1 MQDHIKFMKAAIREA
16 KKAEAKE
23 EVPVGAVIVYEG
35 KIVAR
40 AHNLRNTHFD
50 GTAHAEILA
59 IKKAGKKLNRWNLT
73 DCEMY
78 VTLEPCAMCAGA
90 AVNSRI
96 KKIYFGAFDKRFG
109 CCGSIMNVTDS
120 ELNHRVEIEGGILES
135 ECSTMLSAFF
145 KKLRERGKNKGKQ
158 IDNAQQNMYN

>member
-1 MQDHIKFMKAAIREA
+1 MDEKTKFMKAAIKEA
-16 KKAEAKE
+16 LKAQAAE
-23 EVPVGAVIVYEG
+23 EVPVGAVIVFEG

-40 AHNLRNTHFD
+40 AHNKRNTGKD

-59 IKKAGKKLNRWNLT
+59 IRKAGKKLDRWNLT

-96 KKIYFGAFDKRFG
+96 KKIFFGAYDRRFG
-109 CCGSIMNVTDS
+109 CCGSIMDITDS
-120 ELNHRVEIEGGILES
+120 ELNHKVEVEGGIMEA
-135 ECSTMLSAFF
+135 ECAALLSSFF
-145 KKLRERGKNKGKQ
+145 KKLRERNKKSGQ
-158 IDNAQQNMYN
+158 TN

>member
-1 MQDHIKFMKAAIREA
+1 MEQITEKTHNKFMKAAIKEA
-16 KKAEAKE
+16 LKAQEKE
-23 EVPVGAVIVYEG
+23 EVPVGAIIVLDG

-40 AHNLRNTHFD
+40 AHNQRNTHSD

-59 IKKAGKKLNRWNLT
+59 IQKAGKKLKRWNLT

-96 KKIYFGAFDKRFG
+96 KKIYFGAYDKRYG
-109 CCGSIMNVTDS
+109 CCGSIMDITNS
-120 ELNHRVEIEGGILES
+120 ELNHRVEIQGGIMGE
-135 ECSTMLSAFF
+135 ECAFLLSSFF
-145 KKLRERGKNKGKQ
+145 KKLRERAKNKGKQ
-158 IDNAQQNMYN
+158 IDNF

>member
-1 MQDHIKFMKAAIREA
+1 MKSEQEKFMMAAIKEA
-16 KKAEAKE
+16 QKAERIQ

-35 KIVAR
+35 KVVAR
-40 AHNLRNTHFD
+40 AHNKRNTQSD

-59 IKKAGKKLNRWNLT
+59 IKKAGKKLGRWNLT

-96 KKIYFGAFDKRFG
+96 KRIYFGAYDKRYG
-109 CCGSIMNVTDS
+109 CCGSIMDITNS
-120 ELNHRVEIEGGILES
+120 ELNHRVEIVGGIME
-135 ECSTMLSAFF
+135 EQCRVMLSSFF
-145 KKLRERGKNKGKQ
+145 KKLRERAKTNAKQ
-158 IDNAQQNMYN
+158 IDIS

>member
-1 MQDHIKFMKAAIREA
+1 MDEHVKFMRAAIKEA
-16 KKAEAKE
+16 LKAQKIE
-23 EVPVGAVIVYEG
+23 EVPVGAVIVLDG

-40 AHNLRNTHFD
+40 AHNRRNTRHD

-59 IKKAGKKLNRWNLT
+59 IQKAGKKLDRWNLT

-96 KKIYFGAFDKRFG
+96 KKIYFGAFDHRYG
-109 CCGSIMNVTDS
+109 CCGSIMDITQS
-120 ELNHRVEIEGGILES
+120 ELNHRVETQGGILET
-135 ECSTMLSAFF
+135 ECAQLLSSFF
-145 KKLRERGKNKGKQ
+145 KKLRERNKKSGQ
-158 IDNAQQNMYN
+158 TN

>member
-1 MQDHIKFMKAAIREA
+1 MKAAIAQA
-16 KKAEAKE
+16 KKAEAIE
-23 EVPVGAVIVYEG
+23 EVPVGAVIVYDG

-40 AHNLRNTHFD
+40 AHNKRNTKKD

-59 IKKAGKKLNRWNLT
+59 IAKAGKKLNRWNLS

-96 KKIYFGAFDKRFG
+96 KRIIFGAYDKRFG
-109 CCGSIMNVTDS
+109 CCGSIMDITNS
-120 ELNHRVEIEGGILES
+120 ELNHKVEIVGGIME
-135 ECSTMLSAFF
+135 EQCRVMLSSFF
-145 KKLRERGKNKGKQ
+145 KKLRERAKNCSKQ
-158 IDNAQQNMYN
+158 IDINE

>member
-1 MQDHIKFMKAAIREA
+1 MDHIKFMKAAIKEA
-16 KKAEAKE
+16 LKAEQKE
-23 EVPVGAVIVYEG
+23 EVPVGAVIVFEG

-40 AHNLRNTHFD
+40 AHNLRNTQSD

-59 IKKAGKKLNRWNLT
+59 IKKAGKKLKRWNLT

-96 KKIYFGAFDKRFG
+96 KKIYFGAYDKRYG
-109 CCGSIMNVTDS
+109 CCGSIMNVTNS
-120 ELNHRVEIEGGILES
+120 ELNHRVDIEGGILQA
-135 ECSTMLSAFF
+135 ECADILTSFF
-145 KKLRERGKNKGKQ
+145 KKLRERGKNQGKQ
-158 IDNAQQNMYN
+158 LT